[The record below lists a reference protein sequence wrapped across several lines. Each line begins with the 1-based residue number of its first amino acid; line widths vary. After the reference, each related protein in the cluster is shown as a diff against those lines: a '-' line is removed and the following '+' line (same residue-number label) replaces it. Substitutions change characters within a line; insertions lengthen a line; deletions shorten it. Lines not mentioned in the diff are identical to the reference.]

1 MPKNLLVL
9 PNQLFNQIKTMELE
23 HIILYEA
30 EEYFTKYNYNQKKLL
45 LHRASMQNFLQELQ
59 EKNKAEISYF
69 NYKSDLKELLAGLKS
84 LTVFD
89 PINKG
94 IKNKLI
100 ETAAE
105 WEVELNLL
113 ESPNFLTSRKE

>member
-23 HIILYEA
+23 HIIFYEA

-94 IKNKLI
+94 IKNKLA

-105 WEVELNLL
+105 LEVELNLL
-113 ESPNFLTSRKE
+113 ESPNFLTSR